1 MKILI
6 YSKNPLTEVEQNKI
20 KGIIA
25 ESHCPNESLKNTF
38 NRFSFMQG
46 DSFIYFDDVTIQ
58 NRHEA
63 LCTEL
68 EVWGINMNILK
79 ELTKFFI
86 KSKLEDEKRKLKDK
100 LQKQII
106 TTTSTSVVA
115 RNVAYL
121 GIIDKLDG
129 KGIAEVNKI
138 IDKI

>member
-1 MKILI
+1 
-6 YSKNPLTEVEQNKI
+6 
-20 KGIIA
+20 
-25 ESHCPNESLKNTF
+25 
-38 NRFSFMQG
+38 
-46 DSFIYFDDVTIQ
+46 
-58 NRHEA
+58 
-63 LCTEL
+63 
-68 EVWGINMNILK
+68 MNILK
-79 ELTKFFI
+79 EFAKFFI
-86 KSKLEDEKRKLKDK
+86 KSKLDDEKQKLKDK

>member
-1 MKILI
+1 
-6 YSKNPLTEVEQNKI
+6 
-20 KGIIA
+20 
-25 ESHCPNESLKNTF
+25 
-38 NRFSFMQG
+38 
-46 DSFIYFDDVTIQ
+46 
-58 NRHEA
+58 
-63 LCTEL
+63 
-68 EVWGINMNILK
+68 MNILK
-79 ELTKFFI
+79 EFAKIFI
-86 KSKLEDEKRKLKDK
+86 KSKLDDEKWKLKDK

>member
-1 MKILI
+1 
-6 YSKNPLTEVEQNKI
+6 
-20 KGIIA
+20 
-25 ESHCPNESLKNTF
+25 
-38 NRFSFMQG
+38 
-46 DSFIYFDDVTIQ
+46 
-58 NRHEA
+58 
-63 LCTEL
+63 
-68 EVWGINMNILK
+68 MNILK
-79 ELTKFFI
+79 EFAKIFI

-106 TTTSTSVVA
+106 TNTSTSVVS

>member
-1 MKILI
+1 
-6 YSKNPLTEVEQNKI
+6 
-20 KGIIA
+20 
-25 ESHCPNESLKNTF
+25 
-38 NRFSFMQG
+38 
-46 DSFIYFDDVTIQ
+46 
-58 NRHEA
+58 
-63 LCTEL
+63 
-68 EVWGINMNILK
+68 MNILK
-79 ELTKFFI
+79 EFAKIFI
-86 KSKLEDEKRKLKDK
+86 KSKLDDEKRKFKDK